1 MQQAA
6 FRRILRFVAKVE
18 LTEDQKCEILRRF
31 HAGQSRFEIK
41 KEMGFK
47 DGRQIA
53 GVISSQHTPTG
64 LYILKKAGLP
74 GPNLPL
80 PKHREPE
87 EVVEK
92 KEGAAPE
99 LPKLNPMER
108 VEPAPAM
115 ADGRNI
121 DPLPRSLG
129 PRVPI
134 ATPGISS
141 APLALGFRRDG
152 ATEKYFVY
160 RESPWQALEGTFT
173 PPFSLD
179 AVGAKFGR
187 GDFRIERH
195 VPGRLVPEVQN
206 LTFGAEFGP
215 PRSSGYE
222 AQTNMI
228 PQQPVESA
236 SQIANAVTAAM
247 KTGADIVRDQK
258 PESKPLDKAMEKLVE
273 KSIDQMTNPAV
284 PSSAFKWED
293 YAKLRED
300 ERREERTRR
309 EIERKDEEV
318 RLKRERDER
327 DEERRRERSER
338 EEQYKREKAERDEE
352 YKRRATEA
360 DEKHRREMERIQTE
374 ATARLKEIEVQATQ
388 REKLQKEHE
397 TALAEIS
404 SAKTNWAMKE
414 MQKAVDSSSQ
424 ALEESGTKLEAEIAK
439 LNAEAEKDR
448 VRRDQDLTKDR
459 EHMLKMMEKE
469 KEALG
474 LQKDFQEQLI
484 EIKKAQA
491 NVGTESKLYELG
503 ERLLDAVNERTKD
516 ILDVKKVEA
525 SLQNNPNLVNNV
537 VNNPQLV
544 NKMVGNAKLGDK
556 EMTSK
561 LDQIANTQEFQDFIE
576 EWCSHVEA
584 AFDPE
589 VLFDTFQRRYQKNET
604 GVGELLDFIA
614 GRTWEKAKTM
624 ILKHITAEQTAILNG
639 EYAEPYY
646 KKMRSLVVL
655 MKGSAMKQ
663 WVKWEAERVEVP
675 PQPAPE
681 PTQEPVTEPPAQ
693 EPAPTQ

>member
-1 MQQAA
+1 M
-6 FRRILRFVAKVE
+6 AKVE

-64 LYILKKAGLP
+64 LYLLKKAGLP

-87 EVVEK
+87 AEVVEAK

-99 LPKLNPMER
+99 LPKLNPLGA
-108 VEPAPAM
+108 EPAPAQV

-121 DPLPRSLG
+121 DSLPRSLG
-129 PRVPI
+129 PRVPT
-134 ATPGISS
+134 AAAPSISS

-173 PPFSLD
+173 PPFALD

-206 LTFGAEFGP
+206 LTFGAEYGP

-228 PQQPVESA
+228 PQQPAESA
-236 SQIANAVTAAM
+236 SQIANAVVGAM
-247 KTGADIVRDQK
+247 KTGADIVRDQQK
-258 PESKPLDKAMEKLVE
+258 PAESKPIDKVVERLVE
-273 KSIDQMTNPAV
+273 KSIDQMTNPPVVA
-284 PSSAFKWED
+284 SAFKWED

-309 EIERKDEEV
+309 EMERKDEEA

-338 EEQYKREKAERDEE
+338 EEQYKREKAERDED
-352 YKRRATEA
+352 YKRRAAEA
-360 DEKHRREMERIQTE
+360 EEKHKREMERIGTE
-374 ATARLKEIEVQATQ
+374 AAARLKEIEVQATQ

-397 TALAEIS
+397 TALAEINT
-404 SAKTNWAMKE
+404 AKTNWAMKE
-414 MQKAVDSSSQ
+414 MQKAVESSSQ
-424 ALEESGTKLEAEIAK
+424 ALEESSTKLEAEIAK

-448 VRRDQDLTKDR
+448 TRREQELTKDR
-459 EHMLKMMEKE
+459 AHAVTMMGMEKE
-469 KEALG
+469 QLKLE
-474 LQKDFQEQLI
+474 KDFQEQLI

-503 ERLLDAVNERTKD
+503 ERLLNAVNDRTKD

-544 NKMVGNAKLGDK
+544 NKMVGGSKLGDK

-589 VLFDTFQRRYQKNET
+589 VLFDTLQRRYQKNET

-614 GRTWEKAKTM
+614 GRKWEKAKVM
-624 ILKHITAEQTAILNG
+624 ISKHINAEQVAILNT
-639 EYAEPYY
+639 EFAEPYY

-663 WVKWEAERVEVP
+663 WVKWETERVEAPVP
-675 PQPAPE
+675 PPSEPAPELVAEPPAPE
-681 PTQEPVTEPPAQ
+681 P
-693 EPAPTQ
+693 APQQ